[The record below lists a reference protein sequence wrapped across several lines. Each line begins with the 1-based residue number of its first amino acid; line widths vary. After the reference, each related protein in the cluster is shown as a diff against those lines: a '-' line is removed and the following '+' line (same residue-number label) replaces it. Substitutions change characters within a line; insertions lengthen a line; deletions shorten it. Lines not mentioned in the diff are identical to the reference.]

1 MAEYKQ
7 VDLQIGTEAQFESKK
22 AALPIGTI
30 VGITDPIHKSE
41 LDSSLQT
48 SIDSITR
55 IYKHEITTTDLQRTL
70 VVINN
75 SSTKITKF
83 TDLLNGNY
91 ISMSVKVDNTVTPA
105 VAVSTYNGDSSTVV
119 GIQVRYY
126 SNITE
131 MNYGIYQDSKLSS
144 DTVTTL

>member
-55 IYKHEITTTDLQRTL
+55 IYKHEITTTDLQHPL
-70 VVINN
+70 VIINN
-75 SSTKITKF
+75 SDAKITKF

-131 MNYGIYQDSKLSS
+131 MNYGTYQDSKLSS

>member
-1 MAEYKQ
+1 MY
-7 VDLQIGTEAQFESKK
+7 VTFLVVPSTCLSDLVTEATASSILGDESV
-22 AALPIGTI
+22 APW
-30 VGITDPIHKSE
+30 S
-41 LDSSLQT
+41 Q
-48 SIDSITR
+48 
-55 IYKHEITTTDLQRTL
+55 ITTTDLQRTL

-75 SSTKITKF
+75 SDAKITKF

-91 ISMSVKVDNTVTPA
+91 ISMSVKVDEPGKHVVTPA
-105 VAVSTYNGDSSTVV
+105 VAVSTYNGDSSTVL

-131 MNYGIYQDSKLSS
+131 MNYGTYIDSKLSS